1 MRHISHTHT
10 GSENRPLSTASTRRG
25 ALYALAA
32 ALSFAIA
39 GACVKTAADQASNEQ
54 IVFVRS
60 LVALLL
66 LGPWL
71 LRRGASPRTYRLGG
85 HLLRAAFGT
94 AAMYCFFYALGRL
107 TLGEAIV
114 LNYCTPLYIPLIAW
128 LWLGER
134 PPWIILPAITLGLG
148 GIVLI
153 AQPGFLGFGDKPS
166 EADLADYLVGAAAGP
181 LAAMAMV
188 AIRRLSST
196 EPASRI
202 VFWFALIST
211 VISSLPLVWSHM
223 QPGASVTTPLPWAA
237 LLGVGV
243 FATIGQLT
251 MTRAYALAQA
261 ARIGAITFAI
271 VAFAAALGW
280 WWWDER
286 LNLLSWVGIAL
297 VLVCGALASH
307 ERPLSPAP
315 APVGPAPRSGQD

>member
-1 MRHISHTHT
+1 MTTAPLRH
-10 GSENRPLSTASTRRG
+10 G
-25 ALYALAA
+25 AHYALAA
-32 ALSFAIA
+32 ALSFAVA
-39 GACVKTAADQASNEQ
+39 GACVKAAAEQASNEQ

-71 LRRGASPRTYRLGG
+71 LRRGSSPRTHRLRG

-94 AAMYCFFYALGRL
+94 AAMYCFFHALGRL

-134 PPWIILPAITLGLG
+134 PPWVILPAIALGLC
-148 GIVLI
+148 GICLI
-153 AQPGFLGFGDKPS
+153 AQPGFLGFGGDAAN
-166 EADLADYLVGAAAGP
+166 ADLTDYLIGAAAGP
-181 LAAMAMV
+181 LAALAMV
-188 AIRRLSST
+188 SIRRLSST
-196 EPASRI
+196 EPTSRI

-211 VISSLPLVWSHM
+211 GIASLPLGWRFLQSGDVAT
-223 QPGASVTTPLPWAA
+223 GPLPWAP
-237 LLGVGV
+237 LIGVGV
-243 FATIGQLT
+243 FATLGQLT

-286 LNLLSWVGIAL
+286 LNPLSWAGIAL
-297 VLVCGALASH
+297 VMVCGALASY
-307 ERPLSPAP
+307 ERLNSTPDATAP
-315 APVGPAPRSGQD
+315 EPQSAPH

>member
-1 MRHISHTHT
+1 MRHLSHTRAAL
-10 GSENRPLSTASTRRG
+10 GGALLNTASTRRG

-32 ALSFAIA
+32 ALSFAVA
-39 GACVKTAADQASNEQ
+39 GACVKTAATQASNEQ

-71 LRRGASPRTYRLGG
+71 LRRGASPHTQRLGG

-94 AAMYCFFYALGRL
+94 AAMYCFFHALGRL

-134 PPWIILPAITLGLG
+134 PPWIILPAVTLGLG
-148 GIVLI
+148 GIALI
-153 AQPGFLGFGDKPS
+153 AQPGFLGFGEQS
-166 EADLADYLVGAAAGP
+166 SQAELSDYLIGAAAGP

-188 AIRRLSST
+188 AIRRLSTT
-196 EPASRI
+196 EPTSRI

-211 VISSLPLVWSHM
+211 AIASAPLIWRSFVS
-223 QPGASVTTPLPWAA
+223 AETVATPLPWAA
-237 LLGVGV
+237 LIGVGV

-307 ERPLSPAP
+307 ERRVSPVPAP
-315 APVGPAPRSGQD
+315 AAPAPQSEPH

>member
-1 MRHISHTHT
+1 MHQAKPFTAGGQT
-10 GSENRPLSTASTRRG
+10 STATTRRG
-25 ALYALAA
+25 ALFALAA
-32 ALSFAIA
+32 ALSFAVA
-39 GACVKTAADQASNEQ
+39 GACVKAAAEQASNEQ

-71 LRRGASPRTYRLGG
+71 LHRGASPRTQRFGG

-94 AAMYCFFYALGRL
+94 AAMYCFFHALGRL

-134 PPWIILPAITLGLG
+134 PPWILLPAVTLGLG
-148 GIVLI
+148 GICLI
-153 AQPGFLGFGDKPS
+153 AQPGFLGFGDKPLQ
-166 EADLADYLVGAAAGP
+166 ADLGDYLIGAAAGP

-196 EPASRI
+196 EPTSRI

-211 VISSLPLVWSHM
+211 VIAALPLIWRWW
-223 QPGASVTTPLPWAA
+223 QPAEPAHAGLPWAP
-237 LLGVGV
+237 LIGVGV

-280 WWWDER
+280 WWWGER
-286 LNLLSWVGIAL
+286 LNPLSWTGIAL
-297 VLVCGALASH
+297 VLICGALASH
-307 ERPLSPAP
+307 ERRVSQRRPPA
-315 APVGPAPRSGQD
+315 GPAPQSEPR